1 LSAII
6 KLNTMSD
13 SQFLY
18 QLMLRVNEARDKYPR
33 VPMWALLKK
42 CADLQKE
49 LESGGNVE
57 RLREEALDVACVV
70 LRMAVESWKDGFNAN
85 A

>member
-1 LSAII
+1 
-6 KLNTMSD
+6 MSD

-18 QLMLRVNEARDKYPR
+18 QLMIRVNDERTKHPR
-33 VPMWALLKK
+33 VPMWALLKE
-42 CADLQKE
+42 CTDLQKE

-57 RLREEALDVACVV
+57 SMRDEAVHVACVA
-70 LRMAVESWKDGFNAN
+70 LRLAVEVWKDA